1 MFATCASK
9 AKLRNEFRKRKGL
22 TLLLNIIYL
31 TRMVVKVRKDKRMAK
46 RNRKN
51 LDVSLQT
58 IESAES
64 VRRLIHSL
72 SLSLEE
78 KVAMED
84 QTNELSHKS
93 DCLLDIIS
101 SSNRNYRKK
110 LFIAYRDFLERNID
124 VVNERIDEL

>member
-1 MFATCASK
+1 
-9 AKLRNEFRKRKGL
+9 
-22 TLLLNIIYL
+22 
-31 TRMVVKVRKDKRMAK
+31 MVVKVRKDKRMAK

-72 SLSLEE
+72 NLSLEE

-84 QTNELSHKS
+84 QINELSHKS

-101 SSNRNYRKK
+101 SSNRNYRQK
-110 LFIAYRDFLERNID
+110 LFLAYRDFLERNID

>member
-1 MFATCASK
+1 
-9 AKLRNEFRKRKGL
+9 
-22 TLLLNIIYL
+22 
-31 TRMVVKVRKDKRMAK
+31 MVVKVRKDKRMAK

-72 SLSLEE
+72 NLSLEE

-84 QTNELSHKS
+84 QINELSHKS

-101 SSNRNYRKK
+101 SSNRNYRQK
-110 LFIAYRDFLERNID
+110 LFLAYRDFLERNID
-124 VVNERIDEL
+124 VINERIDEHQNSGLKYGMHDWNGSNWVLLETKF

>member
-1 MFATCASK
+1 MS
-9 AKLRNEFRKRKGL
+9 LEEKRIN
-22 TLLLNIIYL
+22 TTSHIMYL
-31 TRMVVKVRKDKRMAK
+31 ARTVRKVRKDKRMAK
-46 RNRKN
+46 GSRNN
-51 LDVSLQT
+51 QEISLRT

-72 SLSLEE
+72 NLSLEE

-84 QTNELSHKS
+84 QINELSHKS

-101 SSNRNYRKK
+101 SSNRNYRQK
-110 LFIAYRDFLERNID
+110 LFLAYRDFLERNFD